1 MINQIE
7 EAYRENRDSWNE
19 DHRIRVHRAIS
30 WLKSAD
36 KYQDDPDI
44 CFMSAVNAANACWGR
59 PMTHDKDAITM
70 LCKNLE
76 GSGALKKIHSAFRS
90 AEGQRWLMILISNKH
105 LYWQYWRFLQGEID
119 EHEFNVKA
127 SGFKRYA
134 IKAINEQRYDYLL
147 KSVLH
152 QALAIRGQ
160 VFHGFTTYESSAN
173 REVLELSALMFRKL
187 ISVIVS
193 EMIASPDK
201 DWGTVPWTFG
211 TDKQEH
217 NIKKVA
223 KYINRNIKN
232 ST

>member
-76 GSGALKKIHSAFRS
+76 GTVLSRKFIA
-90 AEGQRWLMILISNKH
+90 H
-105 LYWQYWRFLQGEID
+105 LDLP
-119 EHEFNVKA
+119 K
-127 SGFKRYA
+127 
-134 IKAINEQRYDYLL
+134 
-147 KSVLH
+147 
-152 QALAIRGQ
+152 
-160 VFHGFTTYESSAN
+160 
-173 REVLELSALMFRKL
+173 
-187 ISVIVS
+187 
-193 EMIASPDK
+193 DK
-201 DWGTVPWTFG
+201 DG
-211 TDKQEH
+211 
-217 NIKKVA
+217 
-223 KYINRNIKN
+223 
-232 ST
+232 

>member
-1 MINQIE
+1 
-7 EAYRENRDSWNE
+7 
-19 DHRIRVHRAIS
+19 
-30 WLKSAD
+30 
-36 KYQDDPDI
+36 
-44 CFMSAVNAANACWGR
+44 MS
-59 PMTHDKDAITM
+59 M
-70 LCKNLE
+70 NLT
-76 GSGALKKIHSAFRS
+76 LR
-90 AEGQRWLMILISNKH
+90 L
-105 LYWQYWRFLQGEID
+105 
-119 EHEFNVKA
+119 

-211 TDKQEH
+211 TDEQAKKQRTS
-217 NIKKVA
+217 A
-223 KYINRNIKN
+223 K
-232 ST
+232 S